1 VTPNIPGFAFGYAEA
16 RSWGL
21 TYQLIL
27 WRIFH
32 FWWRFLLPI
41 LRLRLGF
48 AILFSVNRTKTSIK
62 IILFVILEV

>member
-1 VTPNIPGFAFGYAEA
+1 MFHFMGRCEGVARPSWPCSHGLEA
-16 RSWGL
+16 RA
-21 TYQLIL
+21 TIQAYQLIL

-48 AILFSVNRTKTSIK
+48 AIIFSIK
-62 IILFVILEV
+62 

>member
-1 VTPNIPGFAFGYAEA
+1 VQQATGGWPQAV
-16 RSWGL
+16 
-21 TYQLIL
+21 YQLIL

-48 AILFSVNRTKTSIK
+48 AILFSVNRLRTLLQNSPVYYTERL
-62 IILFVILEV
+62 IL

>member
-1 VTPNIPGFAFGYAEA
+1 
-16 RSWGL
+16 
-21 TYQLIL
+21 L

-48 AILFSVNRTKTSIK
+48 AILFSVNLTKTSLKNHPMLLYWTPDDIEK
-62 IILFVILEV
+62 ATISQSANAEN